1 VTQAVLGLFVSN
13 LFLSMALG
21 VAMKR
26 IWTLINTLQVL
37 THIPLLELP
46 LTFPINAK
54 LFLQTLYD
62 ISNVKLI
69 PKAQILQALTFV
81 FKKGADSEFMGEVGD
96 FVMGA
101 AFLVGISILLLLVYA
116 LSKKFER

>member
-1 VTQAVLGLFVSN
+1 MSN
-13 LFLSMALG
+13 FFLSMALG

-46 LTFPINAK
+46 LTFPFNTK

-69 PKAQILQALTFV
+69 PKAQIIQAFRLF

-101 AFLVGISILLLLVYA
+101 VLLVAISILLVLIYA
-116 LSKKFER
+116 LSKRFKR

>member
-1 VTQAVLGLFVSN
+1 MTQAVLGLFMSN

-46 LTFPINAK
+46 LTFPKNTK

-69 PKAQILQALTFV
+69 PKAQIIQAFTFL

-101 AFLVGISILLLLVYA
+101 VLLVAISILLVLIYA
-116 LSKKFER
+116 LSKKFKR

>member
-1 VTQAVLGLFVSN
+1 LGLFVSN

-37 THIPLLELP
+37 THIPMLELP
-46 LTFPINAK
+46 LTFPFNTK
-54 LFLQTLYD
+54 VFLQTLYD

-69 PKAQILQALTFV
+69 PKAQIIQGLTLV

-101 AFLVGISILLLLVYA
+101 AFLVVVSLLLLLIYA
-116 LSKKFER
+116 LSKRFER